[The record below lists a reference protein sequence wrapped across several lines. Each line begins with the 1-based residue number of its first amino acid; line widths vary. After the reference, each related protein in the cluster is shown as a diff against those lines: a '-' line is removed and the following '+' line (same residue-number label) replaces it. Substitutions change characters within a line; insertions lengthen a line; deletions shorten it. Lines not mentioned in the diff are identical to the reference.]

1 LPNLQEISYYFEQA
15 GVGLG
20 REETFRVWL
29 ALKQLVEK
37 YPLETIRLWGKIY
50 GIQENYYIAEVP
62 FLICLVNFHQIS
74 NLD

>member
-29 ALKQLVEK
+29 SLKQLVEK

-50 GIQENYYIAEVP
+50 GIQENYYIAEVH
-62 FLICLVNFHQIS
+62 FLICSINFHQIS